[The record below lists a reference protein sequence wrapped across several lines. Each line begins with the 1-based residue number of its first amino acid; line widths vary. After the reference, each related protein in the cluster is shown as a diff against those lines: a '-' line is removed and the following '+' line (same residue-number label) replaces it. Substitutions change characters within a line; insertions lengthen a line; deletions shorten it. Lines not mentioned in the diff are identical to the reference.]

1 MSYWMHEQT
10 GKMKDVVLK
19 FINNETLTD
28 DEMNTMRWYIHQWAD
43 AMPSKPNDLVKIFK
57 MNQQELKD
65 YNFSVLLGVWGID
78 AL

>member
-10 GKMKDVVLK
+10 EKMKEIVLK
-19 FINNETLTD
+19 FINNESLLE
-28 DEMNTMRWYIHQWAD
+28 DEMITMRWYIHQFAD

-57 MNQQELKD
+57 MNQQELRE
-65 YNFSVLLGVWGID
+65 YNRLLVDKWGID